1 MFAVMSSAPF
11 LYAGE
16 LQKQPNVLTLLVS
29 ATPFNVLGQPS
40 YIKAEPS
47 IKDAP
52 NIIHWFRSG
61 ETGGAYMRLEDYL
74 LTIPRHKRYPTSA
87 VRPKVRDDP
96 LFDQNFPNGLKSV
109 KTAERDYILM
119 ADYVFSFCFFAVF
132 RWDKELGCLK
142 DIETCR
148 QEVVGDSA
156 ESRADEFLRSYRKL
170 IGNEPQSLL
179 TAGWDQPSIKKLFR
193 LGQKLL
199 KHRLGAAAVIDDP
212 ATVKDG
218 LLTAV
223 RTGYW
228 QDDTVPREQRVSET
242 DLIVEDLLRSS
253 SGEELPGGS
262 KKRVLCGRMTIIRM
276 RPI

>member
-1 MFAVMSSAPF
+1 MFAVMGSAPY

-52 NIIHWFRSG
+52 NIIHWIRSG

-74 LTIPRHKRYPTSA
+74 LTIPRHEQDPTSA

-96 LFDQNFPNGLKSV
+96 LFDRNFPNGLKSV

-142 DIETCR
+142 DIQTCR
-148 QEVVGDSA
+148 QEVGDSA
-156 ESRADEFLRSYRKL
+156 ASRAAEFLRWYSML
-170 IGNEPQSLL
+170 IGIDSQSSLL
-179 TAGWDQPSIKKLFR
+179 LTEGWDQPSIKKLSK
-193 LGQKLL
+193 LGQRLL
-199 KHRLGAAAVIDDP
+199 KHRLGDAASISDA

-218 LLTAV
+218 LLAILNEDTA
-223 RTGYW
+223 
-228 QDDTVPREQRVSET
+228 VSET
-242 DLIVEDLLRSS
+242 DPIVEDLLRSS
-253 SGEELPGGS
+253 SGEVMELPDGS
-262 KKRVLCGRMTIIRM
+262 KKRVLCGRMTIIRVP
-276 RPI
+276 PIRIGTVP